1 MCVCVRERELVRK
14 KERKREMDGG
24 RQTEKNKMKT
34 VRKKV
39 RRKKTM
45 RPECVSLYLYF
56 SEVQMRLLVY
66 QNGSN

>member
-1 MCVCVRERELVRK
+1 MCVCKRERASEK
-14 KERKREMDGG
+14 GRKRGWMEAD
-24 RQTEKNKMKT
+24 RQKKQNEDSQ
-34 VRKKV
+34 KKV